1 MKRSMPAGAWLVL
14 AALSFAAAL
23 ASWPG
28 RRIADNSRQ
37 QAQVQAPLSEL
48 PAQPA
53 AGDSTTDNAAAPP
66 ATPPRPVTAPIVLDE
81 GDRSLAPWPQAG
93 RQVLRCVE
101 KGRTVYRDAGTACA
115 EGSGEAITLFPTRG
129 VEAPR

>member
-1 MKRSMPAGAWLVL
+1 MKRSLPAWAWLAL

-28 RRIADNSRQ
+28 PRTASD
-37 QAQVQAPLSEL
+37 L
-48 PAQPA
+48 PAQAQRQTPPVDA
-53 AGDSTTDNAAAPP
+53 QAQAVTAGAVTDAESPP
-66 ATPPRPVTAPIVLDE
+66 ATPPATANAPVVLDD
-81 GDRSLAPWPQAG
+81 GNHASTPLPQAG

-101 KGRTVYRDAGTACA
+101 NGRTVYRDAGTACA
-115 EGSGEAITLFPTRG
+115 EGGGEAITLFPTRG

>member
-1 MKRSMPAGAWLVL
+1 MKHSLPAWTWLVL

-28 RRIADNSRQ
+28 PGPASNFPQ
-37 QAQVQAPLSEL
+37 PAQVQTPSADP
-48 PAQPA
+48 PAQA
-53 AGDSTTDNAAAPP
+53 ATVDTAANVEPQP
-66 ATPPRPVTAPIVLDE
+66 ATPQRIANAPVVLDE
-81 GDRSLAPWPQAG
+81 GDPGIAPLPQAG

-101 KGRTVYRDAGTACA
+101 KGRTVYRDAGAACA
-115 EGSGEAITLFPTRG
+115 EGTGEAITLFPTRG